1 MKTYRNSS
9 FSFLV
14 GGVVC
19 MHFVWRENLE
29 ICSTAPESTQSDD
42 IETGIG
48 SDSSG
53 CERCRLASIG
63 NNIGWPTRFRHPQKN
78 HFLP

>member
-9 FSFLV
+9 FSFL
-14 GGVVC
+14 GGWFAC
-19 MHFVWRENLE
+19 TLFGEKILRSAQRH
-29 ICSTAPESTQSDD
+29 D
-42 IETGIG
+42 IETRRV
-48 SDSSG
+48 